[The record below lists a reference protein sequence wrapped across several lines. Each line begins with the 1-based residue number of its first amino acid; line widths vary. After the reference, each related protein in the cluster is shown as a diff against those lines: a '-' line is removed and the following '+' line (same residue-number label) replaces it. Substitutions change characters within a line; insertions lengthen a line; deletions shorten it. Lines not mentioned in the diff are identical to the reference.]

1 MNSKADGV
9 RKSVRVNVRLSEG
22 EARVLD
28 GVDRKPSRAVRKL
41 IAWYAEVSKDH
52 E

>member
-1 MNSKADGV
+1 MNTKSESV

-28 GVDRKPSRAVRKL
+28 VVDRKPSRAVRKL
-41 IAWYAEVSKDH
+41 IAWYAEVSKDR